1 MKLPRVP
8 KAAIFD
14 LDGVLLDT
22 EPLYSDA
29 AQAVVSR
36 YGKNFDASLKRQIMG
51 GDALKGAELV
61 VTTLQIPLTPE
72 QYLHER
78 GVILHEL
85 FCNVPPIVGVELWLD
100 TLRQAAMPF
109 AIGTSSTRQLAEVKW
124 AKHPWLQAVELKVCG
139 DEVARRK
146 PAPDIFLA
154 AANKLGFA
162 PEDCVVFED
171 SPSGVTAARN
181 AGMQVIAL
189 RAPEIEHE
197 HLAHADIVVQ
207 AYAELSLATLG
218 W

>member
-36 YGKNFDASLKRQIMG
+36 YGKNFDVSLKRQIMG
-51 GDALKGAELV
+51 GDALKGAQLV
-61 VTTLQIPLTPE
+61 VETLQIPLTPE
-72 QYLHER
+72 QYLKER
-78 GVILHEL
+78 GAILERL
-85 FCNVPPIVGVELWLD
+85 FANVPAIDGVEAWVA
-100 TLRQAAMPF
+100 TLRAAGMPF
-109 AIGTSSTRQLAEVKW
+109 AVGTSSVRALGEVKW
-124 AKHPWLQAVELKVCG
+124 ARHPWLQQIEPKVCG
-139 DEVARRK
+139 DEVERRK

-154 AANKLGFA
+154 AASKLGVA

-181 AGMQVIAL
+181 AAMQVIAL
-189 RAPEIEHE
+189 RAPEIDRE
-197 HLAHADIVVQ
+197 HLAHADLVVD
-207 AYAELSLATLG
+207 AYSELNLTVLG